1 MFIGL
6 KEYRSS
12 LEATYFLFL
21 QNQVLCMARS
31 EEAELW
37 DVENRKEKGK
47 YTGLK
52 SIYGCGLVDFLPQVT

>member
-52 SIYGCGLVDFLPQVT
+52 VFMDVASWIFFPK